1 MYRNLTHRIAAAMVV
16 RLHELTRRDQRD
28 RGDNP
33 VPTSIIIAGLAILAA
48 AVVAWAVAK
57 ANGFMNSAPGDGNPG
72 AGK

>member
-1 MYRNLTHRIAAAMVV
+1 MYQNLTSRLAAALTA
-16 RLHELTRRDQRD
+16 RLHDITSHEERD

-57 ANGFMNSAPGDGNPG
+57 ANGFMNSAPGNGNPG
-72 AGK
+72 GP

>member
-1 MYRNLTHRIAAAMVV
+1 MQVVHQVAAM
-16 RLHELTRRDQRD
+16 LTAWLSQLRTDGEDD

-57 ANGFMNSAPGDGNPG
+57 ANGFMNSAPGAGNPG
-72 AGK
+72 AP